1 MTEAAVRLR
10 ETLLTLPEEDRAWL
24 AAELAASLDGP
35 PDADAAEGWDE
46 EVQRR
51 IADVKA
57 GKAKLVS
64 WAEVSERLEG
74 RLKKP

>member
-1 MTEAAVRLR
+1 MTDAAVRLR

-35 PDADAAEGWDE
+35 PDADVAEAWDD
-46 EVQRR
+46 EVLRR
-51 IADVKA
+51 MAEVRA

-64 WAEVSERLEG
+64 WAEVSEQLKAA
-74 RLKKP
+74 LKKP

>member
-1 MTEAAVRLR
+1 M
-10 ETLLTLPEEDRAWL
+10 TLPEADRAWL

-35 PDADAAEGWDE
+35 ADAGAAEAWDE

-51 IADVKA
+51 IADVRA
-57 GKAKLVS
+57 GKAKLVG

-74 RLKKP
+74 RIKKP

>member
-1 MTEAAVRLR
+1 MEVAVRLR
-10 ETLLTLPEEDRAWL
+10 ETLLTLPEEDHAWL

-35 PDADAAEGWDE
+35 PDADAAEAWDG

-51 IADVKA
+51 IAELRT
-57 GKAKLVS
+57 GKAKLLS
-64 WAEVSERLEG
+64 WADVSERLEG

>member
-10 ETLLTLPEEDRAWL
+10 ETLLSLPEEDRAWL

-35 PDADAAEGWDE
+35 ADAGVAEAWDE

-51 IADVKA
+51 IADVRA

-64 WAEVSERLEG
+64 WAEVSERLEE

>member
-35 PDADAAEGWDE
+35 PEADAAQAWDE
-46 EVQRR
+46 EVQLR
-51 IADVKA
+51 IADVRA
-57 GKAKLVS
+57 GKTKLVN

>member
-35 PDADAAEGWDE
+35 PDADVAQAWDG

-51 IADVKA
+51 IAELRT
-57 GKAKLVS
+57 GKAKLLI
-64 WAEVSERLEG
+64 WADVSERLEG

>member
-10 ETLLTLPEEDRAWL
+10 EALMTLPEADRAWL

-35 PDADAAEGWDE
+35 ADAGAAEAWDE

-51 IADVKA
+51 IADVRA
-57 GKAKLVS
+57 GKAKLVG

-74 RLKKP
+74 RIKKP

>member
-1 MTEAAVRLR
+1 MTDAAVRLR

-35 PDADAAEGWDE
+35 PDADVAEAWDA

-51 IADVKA
+51 IAEVRA

-64 WAEVSERLEG
+64 WAEASEQLKAA
-74 RLKKP
+74 LKKP

>member
-1 MTEAAVRLR
+1 MTEAAARLR
-10 ETLLTLPEEDRAWL
+10 ESLMTLPEEDRAWL

-35 PDADAAEGWDE
+35 PDAGVAEAWDE

-51 IADVKA
+51 IAQVRA
-57 GKAKLVS
+57 GKAKLLS

>member
-35 PDADAAEGWDE
+35 PDLDADEAWDG

-51 IADVKA
+51 IAELRT
-57 GKAKLVS
+57 GKAKLLS
-64 WAEVSERLEG
+64 WADVSERLED

>member
-35 PDADAAEGWDE
+35 PDVDADEAWDG

-51 IADVKA
+51 IAELRT
-57 GKAKLVS
+57 GKAKLLS
-64 WAEVSERLEG
+64 WADVSERLED

>member
-35 PDADAAEGWDE
+35 PDADAAEAWDGE
-46 EVQRR
+46 LLRR
-51 IADVKA
+51 IAEVRE
-57 GKAKLVS
+57 GKAKLVNWS
-64 WAEVSERLEG
+64 EVSERLED
-74 RLKKP
+74 RLKNP

>member
-1 MTEAAVRLR
+1 MTDAAVRLR

-35 PDADAAEGWDE
+35 PDADVAEAWDA

-51 IADVKA
+51 IAEVKA
-57 GKAKLVS
+57 GKAKLVR
-64 WAEVSERLEG
+64 WAEVSEQLKAA
-74 RLKKP
+74 LKKP